1 MSPWFPAVQDKTK
14 ELSGSLDSI
23 NTVNYFSNF
32 RKNKCSESKSYISL
46 IFGLMPNLMSR
57 CTVHTVLPEGEEVY
71 KTLIVMKENIKT

>member
-1 MSPWFPAVQDKTK
+1 MSTWFPAVQDKTK

-46 IFGLMPNLMSR
+46 YIRFDAKSY
-57 CTVHTVLPEGEEVY
+57 E
-71 KTLIVMKENIKT
+71 